1 MKCQLSIRRILVDGT
16 ILNVLLTIIV
26 YGSIY
31 VNPLMWISD
40 YPPDIQEAVGPVDVL
55 PDQTIVAS
63 VLFLVVVGVTL
74 YSNARLRRQSGGEL
88 SFWAAF
94 ANSALIMFSFA
105 VWDLLVLDW
114 LIFVTIQ
121 PDFIVIPGT
130 EGLAGYKDYWFHFEV
145 SFLGWTQWISIL
157 VGGLVM
163 AGLSMI
169 RLGGKRR
176 SEEQVAAEYYV
187 RNKAKLLEEHRRLT
201 AIDQEI
207 MAARYEANFIAAV
220 TRESLAEFEKLIPEL
235 PYIGGD
241 QNPLT
246 GNLVFSASALAFYR
260 VMKRHGRTIEEIGEL
275 LYRIMEAWIR
285 RYPRFIRRLM
295 GSYYMLKLSRR
306 LSRRRALLSQERR
319 YAGDWV
325 FEYIEGDGETFD
337 WGRDYVEC
345 GIVEFLHSQGADELT
360 PYLCLTDYALFGAL
374 GIELKRTMTLAEG
387 CQKCDFRFRKG
398 ESPSGWPPPWLGTQ
412 EALENGRQKQHQQI
426 HSAGRTVNIERS
438 RNTGNYE

>member
-1 MKCQLSIRRILVDGT
+1 MQFSLKRILIDGT
-16 ILNVLLTIIV
+16 IMNLLLTIVV

-31 VNPLMWISD
+31 VNPLMWVSD
-40 YPPDIQEAVGPVDVL
+40 YPPDIQEAVGPVDV
-55 PDQTIVAS
+55 PIDQK
-63 VLFLVVVGVTL
+63 LVVGVLLLCIAVGVPL
-74 YSNARLRRQSGGEL
+74 YSSAKLRRQNDGKL
-88 SFWAAF
+88 SFPAAF
-94 ANSALIMFSFA
+94 ANSALIAFFFA

-145 SFLGWTQWISIL
+145 SFLGWAQWISIL
-157 VGGLVM
+157 VAGLIL

-176 SEEQVAAEYYV
+176 SEEIEEEYYV
-187 RNKAKLLEEHRRLT
+187 RNKAKLLRDHRRLT
-201 AIDQEI
+201 TIGQEI
-207 MAARYEANFIAAV
+207 MAARYEADFVAAV
-220 TRESLAEFEKLIPEL
+220 TCESLLEFEKLIPEL

-260 VMKRHGRTIEEIGEL
+260 VMKRHNRTIEETGEL

-285 RYPRFIRRLM
+285 RYPRFIRRLL
-295 GSYYMLKLSRR
+295 GSYYLSKLSRR
-306 LSRRRALLSQERR
+306 QSKKRAPFSQERR

-325 FEYIEGDGETFD
+325 FEYVEGDGETFE

-345 GIVEFLHSQGADELT
+345 GIVKFLHSQGADELT

-374 GIELKRTMTLAEG
+374 GIELKRTTTLAEG
-387 CQKCDFRFRKG
+387 CQKCDFRFKKD
-398 ESPSGWPPPWLGTQ
+398 ESPSGWPPPWLNAQ
-412 EALENGRQKQHQQI
+412 E
-426 HSAGRTVNIERS
+426 V
-438 RNTGNYE
+438 